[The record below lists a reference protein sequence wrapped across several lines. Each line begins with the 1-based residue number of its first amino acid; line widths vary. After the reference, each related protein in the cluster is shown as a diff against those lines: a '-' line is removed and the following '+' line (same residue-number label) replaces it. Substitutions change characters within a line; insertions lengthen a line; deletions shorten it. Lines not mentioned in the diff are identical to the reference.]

1 METFEEL
8 QALWR
13 NQTTAPRISVED
25 LMRRVRGHSRKHLTI
40 FAAKTTAVAV
50 LTGVMLSVLR
60 GSPAALAGALLVA
73 AGAAVTLGVDWMA
86 HATLARLEFTA
97 PAAGFVSAALQ
108 KLRRLARPR
117 PVQYA
122 GFLAGLVAGLNVM
135 VAALLHGV
143 PWGWR
148 LAAHLFLSMLAIVAG
163 WVGLRV
169 RARRFE
175 RETRPLIER
184 LEAFSA
190 GGAEGSE

>member
-8 QALWR
+8 QVLWQK
-13 NQTTAPRISVED
+13 QTTAPRISVED
-25 LMRRVRGHSRKHLTI
+25 LMRHVRGHSRKHLTI
-40 FAAKTTAVAV
+40 FAVKTTAVAV
-50 LTGVMLSVLR
+50 LTGVMLAVVW

-73 AGAAVTLGVDWMA
+73 AGAVVTLGVDWMA
-86 HATLARLEFTA
+86 HVSLARLEFTA
-97 PAAGFVSAALQ
+97 PAAGFASTALE

-122 GFLAGLVAGLNVM
+122 GVLAGPMAGLNVM
-135 VAALLHGV
+135 EAALLHGV
-143 PWGWR
+143 LWEWR

-163 WVGLRV
+163 WGGLRV